1 VTKYTNYT
9 DDKTAMQSPF
19 ILPFFLPPFI
29 ADLSPYNHHPF
40 SPPPAFNQ
48 RKRRKNNRRAFAAGY
63 KKAFA

>member
-1 VTKYTNYT
+1 
-9 DDKTAMQSPF
+9 M
-19 ILPFFLPPFI
+19 

-40 SPPPAFNQ
+40 SPPPGLNQ